1 VTPGN
6 KTKAP
11 KAARNHT
18 ASAKAH
24 PAAAQNIAGEH
35 AASKLT
41 VLTIGHSTRTIEEFL
56 AILAAHGVE
65 RLIDVRSIPKSRRVP
80 QFNSDAL
87 APSLREQEIEY
98 MHMKSLGGLR
108 RAKKDSVNLGWHNA
122 SFRGYADLHGHER
135 ESLRRNA
142 KRGIGFDEAREI
154 FFHPYYADQRS
165 DPPVQHRA
173 IGWVRGRLYSVIY
186 EIREDAEGE
195 FYDLVT
201 LWKATSAERKLYEEH
216 TTQEQAG
223 LGRKHRADGGQRQG
237 CFALFHQLRR
247 DEETHPTGERGFYGL
262 HAGRTRER
270 RQRSQRQQAG
280 GHQDI
285 DSPGTGPAPER
296 ASFSRQGETLLNF
309 KLSGPAS

>member
-1 VTPGN
+1 MTPGN

-11 KAARNHT
+11 KAARKHT

-108 RAKKDSVNLGWHNA
+108 RAKKDSVNLVWHNA
-122 SFRGYADLHGHER
+122 SFRGYADYMATNEKAFVGTR
-135 ESLRRNA
+135 SGES
-142 KRGIGFDEAREI
+142 G
-154 FFHPYYADQRS
+154 S
-165 DPPVQHRA
+165 
-173 IGWVRGRLYSVIY
+173 
-186 EIREDAEGE
+186 
-195 FYDLVT
+195 
-201 LWKATSAERKLYEEH
+201 
-216 TTQEQAG
+216 
-223 LGRKHRADGGQRQG
+223 RKHRRFSFILITPTNVRTFPFSIVPSVG
-237 CFALFHQLRR
+237 CA
-247 DEETHPTGERGFYGL
+247 
-262 HAGRTRER
+262 AGCTR
-270 RQRSQRQQAG
+270 
-280 GHQDI
+280 
-285 DSPGTGPAPER
+285 
-296 ASFSRQGETLLNF
+296 
-309 KLSGPAS
+309 